1 MSQPPVM
8 IVEDDTDLREA
19 ICVTLDLHQIHYR
32 AFGDAETA
40 LMAISDEEFSLVV
53 SDFKLP
59 GMDGLM
65 LLRSIRKKVPQLP
78 VVIMTAFAEAK
89 LAVEALQTGA
99 RDFLIKPFQ
108 PEHLVGVIAR
118 YQPIALAASNGSG
131 QSIIAKSTQTLSV
144 LSRCQRVAATN
155 ATVLLTGESGVGKD
169 VFARQIHLQ
178 SPRANKPYV
187 AINCAAIP
195 ETLLEST
202 LFGYER
208 GAFTGA
214 NKTQEG
220 KFEAANGGTLFLDE
234 IGDLPIELQAKLLR
248 VIQDRMVERLGSNK
262 SLEVDVRIVAATNR
276 DLASQVAS
284 GKFREDLY
292 YRLAVFPIAI
302 PPLRERM
309 DDVVPLAELFLERY
323 GQTMGR
329 VGLTLS
335 EAAKSAMASH
345 TWPGN
350 VRELENAVQRAL
362 LMADGTTVEPEHLEL
377 RSSGGSAGSALA
389 GAFAERESAASSA
402 GDSTQS
408 VGVGVGV
415 IAGLGGDGSGVRA
428 GVAAGV
434 GAGAAGGTGMA
445 SGAGLAPRPAG
456 AEFASSTPI
465 EMASL
470 EVVEREH
477 ILRVLKSTGGNRK
490 KAIDILGI
498 SERALRYKLKDY
510 REQGFYSDKD

>member
-131 QSIIAKSTQTLSV
+131 QSIIAKSAETLSV

-377 RSSGGSAGSALA
+377 RSSAGSAGSALA

-402 GDSTQS
+402 GDSAQS
-408 VGVGVGV
+408 VGVGVS
-415 IAGLGGDGSGVRA
+415 AGPGGAGSGVRT
-428 GVAAGV
+428 GLDAGV
-434 GAGAAGGTGMA
+434 GAGTAGGTGMA
-445 SGAGLAPRPAG
+445 SGAGLGVRPAG